1 MNCPNSEASKMVY
14 NSSVARLDPAQ
25 STFTV
30 AAFSLKTQVF
40 TKELREN
47 DEINADINIL

>member
-1 MNCPNSEASKMVY
+1 MVY
-14 NSSVARLDPAQ
+14 YDIVARLDAAQ

-40 TKELREN
+40 TKEMREN
-47 DEINADINIL
+47 DEINANINIL